1 MGGGTNV
8 ACESA
13 DAAVLHG
20 RVGDIAA
27 MITLSQTTMARMR
40 IGRRS
45 FPFEYY
51 ILKIVG
57 HAAER
62 PSGCTVVGYLA
73 DRPIFATVIDSSG
86 DRYHYVGL
94 AARLS
99 DGQFDVESLSP
110 GEWIVDPGLIYISE
124 AKLVH
129 STKNR
134 RS

>member
-1 MGGGTNV
+1 M
-8 ACESA
+8 AREPA

-20 RVGDIAA
+20 QVGDIAA
-27 MITLSQTTMARMR
+27 MISLSQTAMPRMR

-51 ILKIVG
+51 ILKIVDPSAEGPGGCIVCG
-57 HAAER
+57 H
-62 PSGCTVVGYLA
+62 LA

-94 AARLS
+94 ASRLS

-110 GEWIVDPGLIYISE
+110 GEWIVDPGLIYKSE
-124 AKLVH
+124 DVLVH
-129 STKNR
+129 STKTET
-134 RS
+134 